1 MASPEASSTRGRV
14 LTAIGQLSLRCAISN
29 DIGEQGRVFAW
40 QRGVEV
46 VDLLA
51 RHVVVQSGE
60 HGARVRFSFLA
71 VDVFELGDAGEKLLS
86 DGCIS
91 RPIPAALSTG

>member
-1 MASPEASSTRGRV
+1 
-14 LTAIGQLSLRCAISN
+14 
-29 DIGEQGRVFAW
+29 
-40 QRGVEV
+40 

-60 HGARVRFSFLA
+60 HGARLRFSCLA
-71 VDVFELGDAGEKLLS
+71 VDVFELGDAVEKLLS